1 MTTWTWE
8 FHGHAGT
15 WPCCKG
21 NRSSG
26 SVTSKSE
33 PTHFFTT
40 TKSDEVDDIFKVD
53 RFSTFMKQKPF
64 RICEKRVNKGYK
76 LQVNYII
83 FSTGVLLLTSQPC
96 SCQVSQKH
104 GGGTKRSNFN
114 VVLKSPY
121 STKSKNLNGKLLKKL
136 IRFFYE
142 NKKKLG
148 VRGTFK
154 KNLIWIHEGITEYNN
169 PQPTQ

>member
-1 MTTWTWE
+1 
-8 FHGHAGT
+8 
-15 WPCCKG
+15 
-21 NRSSG
+21 
-26 SVTSKSE
+26 
-33 PTHFFTT
+33 
-40 TKSDEVDDIFKVD
+40 
-53 RFSTFMKQKPF
+53 MKQKPF

-83 FSTGVLLLTSQPC
+83 SSTGVLLLTSQPC

-114 VVLKSPY
+114 VVLKIQY

-136 IRFFYE
+136 IRFFQE

-148 VRGTFK
+148 VRGTLK
-154 KNLIWIHEGITEYNN
+154 KNLIEYMKGLRNTTIHNRLNNIIVRDLTQRERWRCKITNFAFVLERNYG
-169 PQPTQ
+169 